1 MIAWSPRATAWLL
14 QAIAGPDTVLVKQ
27 VSEPRNWFD
36 TVSGVAS
43 ILISISLLA
52 LCVGLIPA
60 AWNFRK
66 SYAKVNDLL
75 DKVYGDINPI
85 MRHASTIADNVNY
98 VTTAVRVDVQQVNQT
113 IATANQR
120 LQDAVRLTE
129 QRLHEFNALMAV
141 VQEEAEGAF
150 VSAASTVRGVSEGAA
165 SFRDQVAS
173 PSRRE
178 AIDRETLEALAEMEE
193 LEDEAELETTDVVL
207 FAELDDPE
215 HREERDGIVTD
226 APGGERPRV
235 RPRRSTRGPA

>member
-1 MIAWSPRATAWLL
+1 MIAWSPRAAAWLL
-14 QAIAGPDTVLVKQ
+14 QIAGPDTVLVKQ

-43 ILISISLLA
+43 ILISLALLA

-60 AWNFRK
+60 AWSFRK

-75 DKVYGDINPI
+75 DKVYGDINPL

-120 LQDAVRLTE
+120 LQEAVRLTE

-150 VSAASTVRGVSEGAA
+150 VSAASTVRAVSEGAA
-165 SFRDQVAS
+165 SFRDEVAS
-173 PSRRE
+173 GARRD
-178 AIDRETLEALAEMEE
+178 AIDRATLEALEEMEE
-193 LEDEAELETTDVVL
+193 LGDDDELEMTDVVL
-207 FAELDDPE
+207 FAQLDDQEPS
-215 HREERDGIVTD
+215 EERDGIDTD

-235 RPRRSTRGPA
+235 RPRRPTRGPA